1 MQRIAT
7 YGFFVFEGCNG
18 SGKTTVMNA
27 VAERLRK
34 QCGEDKIVTITNP
47 TKGPVGVEARR
58 FISEAKSRGEVPR
71 FFSSNHETMGFAT
84 RLALLFMADR
94 IAAQY
99 AISEAAA
106 QDKIVLCDRYGLS
119 TLIYQCAMV
128 GDVSL
133 SGDLASVVKTVHDTA
148 GFHIPE
154 ITFVLD
160 APVSV
165 LRARLRARGE
175 TMDDLMMTDVE
186 PAVRSMYLDFAKR
199 NRDGDGGYASAIAS
213 QVDVVN
219 VDERVEV
226 VAGDIA
232 RRIRSTEIA
241 F

>member
-99 AISEAAA
+99 ANPSARSAFTQATAISPSCSTATRWTRRLAA
-106 QDKIVLCDRYGLS
+106 RR
-119 TLIYQCAMV
+119 
-128 GDVSL
+128 GDESQS
-133 SGDLASVVKTVHDTA
+133 SGRFSAAKC
-148 GFHIPE
+148 P
-154 ITFVLD
+154 
-160 APVSV
+160 
-165 LRARLRARGE
+165 LRATWTA
-175 TMDDLMMTDVE
+175 
-186 PAVRSMYLDFAKR
+186 FQ
-199 NRDGDGGYASAIAS
+199 SADTSGA
-213 QVDVVN
+213 
-219 VDERVEV
+219 
-226 VAGDIA
+226 A
-232 RRIRSTEIA
+232 
-241 F
+241 